1 MARIPYFDPAKAT
14 GRAARTYE
22 KLPNLNI
29 FRMLGHSGDMIDG
42 FIKLGNEI
50 LIHGDLDPVLREI
63 AIVRT
68 GILRGSSYEVYQH
81 EEISRKIGMSEE
93 LIKAIHE
100 GPDAKIFDETQR
112 EVMRF
117 TDDVVKNTRA
127 SDATFNPLAEK
138 LGYKQLQELVIT
150 IGFYTLVS
158 NFLETFDVDIEEP
171 GHKSGLKIPGVEG

>member
-1 MARIPYFDPAKAT
+1 MARIPYFDTSKAT
-14 GRAARTYE
+14 GRAAKTYE

-29 FRMLGHSGDMIDG
+29 LGMLGHWGDMIDG

-68 GILRGSSYEVYQH
+68 GVLRGSTYEVYQH

-93 LIKAIHE
+93 LIKEMNE
-100 GPDAKIFDETQR
+100 GAEAKVFDETQR
-112 EVMRF
+112 QVMRF

-138 LGYKQLQELVIT
+138 LGYKQLQELIIT

-158 NFLETFDVDIEEP
+158 NFLETFDVDIEDP
-171 GHKSGLKIPGVEG
+171 GHKSGVKLPGMQD

>member
-1 MARIPYFDPAKAT
+1 MARIPYFDPAKAE
-14 GRAARTYE
+14 GRAKAVYE

-42 FIKLGNEI
+42 FIKLGNAI
-50 LIHGDLDPVLREI
+50 LIHSELDPVLREI

-68 GILRGSSYEVYQH
+68 GVLRGSKYEVYQH
-81 EEISRKIGMSEE
+81 EAISRKLGMSEE

-100 GPDAKIFDETQR
+100 GPEARVFDETQR
-112 EVMRF
+112 QVMRF

-138 LGYKQLQELVIT
+138 LGHKQLQELVVT

-158 NFLETFDVDIEEP
+158 NFLETFDVDIEDA
-171 GHKSGLKIPGVEG
+171 GHKSGVKLPGMQD

>member
-1 MARIPYFDPAKAT
+1 MARIPYFDRESAT
-14 GRAARTYE
+14 GRAAKVYE

-50 LIHGDLDPVLREI
+50 LIHGELDPVLREI

-68 GILRGSSYEVYQH
+68 GVLRGSSYEVYQH
-81 EEISRKIGMSEE
+81 EEISRKIGMSDE

-100 GPDAKIFDETQR
+100 GPDAKVFDETQR
-112 EVMRF
+112 QVMRF

-158 NFLETFDVDIEEP
+158 NFLETFDVDIEDA
-171 GHKSGLKIPGVEG
+171 GHKSGVKLPGMKG

>member
-1 MARIPYFDPAKAT
+1 MARIPYFDPAEAT
-14 GRAARTYE
+14 GRAKAVYE

-42 FIKLGNEI
+42 FIKLGNAI

-81 EEISRKIGMSEE
+81 EAISRKLGMSEE
-93 LIKAIHE
+93 LIQATHE
-100 GPDAKIFDETQR
+100 GPEAKAFDETQR
-112 EVMRF
+112 QIMRF

-127 SDATFNPLAEK
+127 SDETFNPLAEK

-150 IGFYTLVS
+150 IGYYTLVS
-158 NFLETFDVDIEEP
+158 NFLETFDVDIEAP
-171 GHKSGLKIPGVEG
+171 GHKSGLKLPGVEG

>member
-1 MARIPYFDPAKAT
+1 MARIPYFDPAKAE
-14 GRAARTYE
+14 GRAKAAYE

-42 FIKLGNEI
+42 FIKLGNAI
-50 LIHGDLDPVLREI
+50 LIHSELDPVLREI

-68 GILRGSSYEVYQH
+68 GVLRGSKYEVYQH
-81 EEISRKIGMSEE
+81 EAISRKLGMSEE

-100 GPDAKIFDETQR
+100 GPDARVFDETQR
-112 EVMRF
+112 QVMRF

-127 SDATFNPLAEK
+127 SDAAFNPLAEK
-138 LGYKQLQELVIT
+138 LGYKQLQELVVT

-158 NFLETFDVDIEEP
+158 NFLETFDVDIEDA
-171 GHKSGLKIPGVEG
+171 GHKSGVKLPGMQD

>member
-1 MARIPYFDPAKAT
+1 MARIPYFDPSEAT
-14 GRAARTYE
+14 GRAKAVYE
-22 KLPNLNI
+22 KLPKLNI

-81 EEISRKIGMSEE
+81 EAISRKLGMSEE
-93 LIKAIHE
+93 LIQAIHE
-100 GPDAKIFDETQR
+100 GPDAKVFDEIQR
-112 EVMRF
+112 QVMRF

-127 SDATFNPLAEK
+127 SDETFSPLVEK

-158 NFLETFDVDIEEP
+158 NFLETFDVDIEQP
-171 GHKSGLKIPGVEG
+171 GHKSGLRLPGVEG

>member
-1 MARIPYFDPAKAT
+1 MARIPYFDTSKAT
-14 GRAARTYE
+14 GRAAKTYE

-68 GILRGSSYEVYQH
+68 GVLRGSTYEVYQH

-100 GPDAKIFDETQR
+100 GPEAKVFDETQR
-112 EVMRF
+112 QVMRF

-138 LGYKQLQELVIT
+138 LGYKQLQELIIT
-150 IGFYTLVS
+150 NAFYTILL
-158 NFLETFDVDIEEP
+158 NFLYTF
-171 GHKSGLKIPGVEG
+171 

>member
-1 MARIPYFDPAKAT
+1 MARIPYFDPAEAT
-14 GRAARTYE
+14 GRAKETYK

-29 FRMLGHSGDMIDG
+29 FRMLGHSGEMLDS
-42 FIKLGNEI
+42 FIKLGNSI
-50 LIHGDLDPVLREI
+50 LVHGDLDPVLREI

-68 GILRGSSYEVYQH
+68 GILRGSKYEVYQH
-81 EEISRKIGMSEE
+81 EAISRRMGMSDE
-93 LIKAIHE
+93 LIAAIHE
-100 GPDAKIFDETQR
+100 GPEAAAFDEMQR
-112 EVMRF
+112 LIMRF

-138 LGYKQLQELVIT
+138 LSYKELQELVIT

-171 GHKSGLKIPGVEG
+171 GHESGVKLPGMDG